1 MLAKLVKF
9 VLLTRFS
16 RPLLGLV
23 AFFLVYD
30 TVIRGVT
37 TGNSPEFSGGFSYYA
52 VGASIFFT
60 TVSLLFGGLFV
71 LKSDRDYL
79 LTLPLRRRELSL
91 SLFTAQFVGSGIT
104 ILFLF
109 GFYLAGAGTIQ
120 TTIVLGAD
128 LAILAAVVTALG
140 VVSNILSTP
149 VRIGLAALL
158 GIWSLSSLFGN
169 PFTPVSPFT
178 GDLLYGS
185 ITLFAFAV
193 ITVPVALRELA
204 YLELGS
210 MRSLLRATS
219 SEYKKTMSFVGK
231 SPVRAIYSYHLS
243 FLELVGRVNL
253 AGSTSYRAARVKTST
268 VLIITS
274 MLAAVYLFLSGF
286 SPFADLL
293 SRPVIIVLP
302 ILMGIITLV
311 LMSQGTFS
319 NERGWLAFTAM
330 DPAVYLR
337 HLVLSRAVSTLAIT
351 GPFAIANIV
360 LAFQGFRG
368 AANSSIVLLV
378 TVSSASILATYLVAR
393 LGAVQQVK
401 EEGMMPGQFD
411 LKQLLAI
418 IPTYIVIIL
427 IVVSEISLIASI
439 VIAGVLG
446 TLSLIMMLSKSVWR
460 GIAYRLTERGFV

>member
-16 RPLLGLV
+16 KPLLALV
-23 AFFLVYD
+23 TFFLAYD
-30 TVIRGVT
+30 VVIRAFT

-52 VGASIFFT
+52 VGASIFFIA
-60 TVSLLFGGLFV
+60 VSLLFGGLFV

-79 LTLPLRRRELSL
+79 LTLPLKRRELSL

-109 GFYLAGAGTIQ
+109 GFYLAGAGTLQ

-140 VVSNILSTP
+140 VVSNILSTR
-149 VRIGLAALL
+149 VRAGLAAIL
-158 GIWSLSSLFGN
+158 GVWCLSSILGN

-185 ITLFAFAV
+185 ITLFGFAAV
-193 ITVPVALRELA
+193 IVPVALRELA

-219 SEYKKTMSFVGK
+219 SEYKKTMSFAGK
-231 SPVRAIYSYHLS
+231 SPVRAIYP
-243 FLELVGRVNL
+243 FLTGL
-253 AGSTSYRAARVKTST
+253 
-268 VLIITS
+268 
-274 MLAAVYLFLSGF
+274 

-293 SRPVIIVLP
+293 SRPVVIVLP

-337 HLVLSRAVSTLAIT
+337 HLLLSRAVSTLAIT
-351 GPFAIANIV
+351 GPFAVANIV
-360 LAFQGFRG
+360 LAFRG
-368 AANSSIVLLV
+368 VSAAVNSSIVLLV

-439 VIAGVLG
+439 GIAGVLG
-446 TLSLIMMLSKSVWR
+446 TVSLLMMLSKSVWR

>member
-16 RPLLGLV
+16 KPLLALV
-23 AFFLVYD
+23 TFFLAYD
-30 TVIRGVT
+30 VVIRAFT

-52 VGASIFFT
+52 VGASIFFIA
-60 TVSLLFGGLFV
+60 VSLLFGGLFV

-79 LTLPLRRRELSL
+79 LTLPLKRRELSL

-109 GFYLAGAGTIQ
+109 GFYLAGAGTLQ

-140 VVSNILSTP
+140 VVS
-149 VRIGLAALL
+149 
-158 GIWSLSSLFGN
+158 
-169 PFTPVSPFT
+169 FTPVSPFT

-185 ITLFAFAV
+185 ITLFGFAAV
-193 ITVPVALRELA
+193 TVPFALRELA

-219 SEYKKTMSFVGK
+219 SEYKKTMSFAGK

-253 AGSTSYRAARVKTST
+253 AGSTSYRAARVRTST
-268 VLIITS
+268 VLIIS
-274 MLAAVYLFLSGF
+274 SALAAIYLFLTGL

-293 SRPVIIVLP
+293 SRPVVIVLP

-337 HLVLSRAVSTLAIT
+337 HLLLSRAVSTLAIT
-351 GPFAIANIV
+351 GPFAVANIV
-360 LAFQGFRG
+360 LAFRG
-368 AANSSIVLLV
+368 VPVAVNSSIVLLI

-427 IVVSEISLIASI
+427 IVVSEISLIACII
-439 VIAGVLG
+439 VAGVLG
-446 TLSLIMMLSKSVWR
+446 ILSLSMMISKGVWR

>member
-16 RPLLGLV
+16 KPLLGLV
-23 AFFLVYD
+23 TLFVIYD
-30 TVIRGVT
+30 VAIRAVT

-52 VGASIFFT
+52 VGASIFFI

-79 LTLPLRRRELSL
+79 LTLPLKRRELSL

-109 GFYLAGAGTIQ
+109 GFYLAGAGTLQ
-120 TTIVLGAD
+120 DTIVLSAD

-140 VVSNILSTP
+140 VVSTWL
-149 VRIGLAALL
+149 RAGLAILL
-158 GIWSLSSLFGN
+158 GVWCLSSVLGN

-185 ITLFAFAV
+185 VVLFGFSLV
-193 ITVPVALRELA
+193 IVPVALRELA

-219 SEYKKTMSFVGK
+219 SEYKRTMSFVGK

-253 AGSTSYRAARVKTST
+253 AGSTSYRATRVKTST
-268 VLIITS
+268 VLIVS
-274 MLAAVYLFLSGF
+274 GALATAYLVLAGLSQ
-286 SPFADLL
+286 FADLL
-293 SRPVIIVLP
+293 TKPVVIVLP

-319 NERGWLAFTAM
+319 NERGWLAFTAL

-337 HLVLSRAVSTLAIT
+337 HLLLSRAVSTLAIT
-351 GPFAIANIV
+351 GPFAVANIV
-360 LAFQGFRG
+360 LAFQGVPS
-368 AANSSIVLLV
+368 AVNSSVVLLV

-418 IPTYIVIIL
+418 IPTYVVIIL
-427 IVVSEISLIASI
+427 IVVSEVSLVASI
-439 VIAGVLG
+439 IIAGVLG
-446 TLSLIMMLSKSVWR
+446 ILSLLMMLSKSVWR
-460 GIAYRLTERGFV
+460 GVTYRLTERGFV

>member
-16 RPLLGLV
+16 KPLLGLV
-23 AFFLVYD
+23 TFFLAYD
-30 TVIRGVT
+30 VVIRTVT

-52 VGASIFFT
+52 VGASIFFIA
-60 TVSLLFGGLFV
+60 VSLLFGGLFV

-79 LTLPLRRRELSL
+79 LTLPLKRRELSL
-91 SLFTAQFVGSGIT
+91 SLF
-104 ILFLF
+104 
-109 GFYLAGAGTIQ
+109 GF
-120 TTIVLGAD
+120 
-128 LAILAAVVTALG
+128 AAV
-140 VVSNILSTP
+140 
-149 VRIGLAALL
+149 
-158 GIWSLSSLFGN
+158 
-169 PFTPVSPFT
+169 
-178 GDLLYGS
+178 
-185 ITLFAFAV
+185 
-193 ITVPVALRELA
+193 TVPVALRELA

-210 MRSLLRATS
+210 MRSILRATS
-219 SEYKKTMSFVGK
+219 SEYKKTMSFAGK
-231 SPVRAIYSYHLS
+231 RPVQAIYSYHLS

-253 AGSTSYRAARVKTST
+253 AGSTSYRAARVRTST
-268 VLIITS
+268 VLIIS
-274 MLAAVYLFLSGF
+274 SALAAIYLFLTGL

-293 SRPVIIVLP
+293 SRPVVIVLP

-337 HLVLSRAVSTLAIT
+337 HLLLSRAVSTLAIT
-351 GPFAIANIV
+351 GPFAVANIV
-360 LAFQGFRG
+360 LAFRG
-368 AANSSIVLLV
+368 VPVAVNSSIVLLI

-427 IVVSEISLIASI
+427 IVVSEISLIACII
-439 VIAGVLG
+439 VAGVLG
-446 TLSLIMMLSKSVWR
+446 ILSLSMMISKGVWR

>member
-16 RPLLGLV
+16 KPLLGLV
-23 AFFLVYD
+23 TLFVIYD
-30 TVIRGVT
+30 VAIRAVT

-52 VGASIFFT
+52 VGASIFFI

-79 LTLPLRRRELSL
+79 LTLPLKRRELSL

-109 GFYLAGAGTIQ
+109 GFYLAGAGTLQ
-120 TTIVLGAD
+120 DTIVLSAD

-140 VVSNILSTP
+140 VVSNILSTWL
-149 VRIGLAALL
+149 RAGLAILL
-158 GIWSLSSLFGN
+158 GVWCLSSVLGN

-185 ITLFAFAV
+185 VVLFGFSLV
-193 ITVPVALRELA
+193 IVPVALRELA

-219 SEYKKTMSFVGK
+219 SEYKRTMSFVGK

-253 AGSTSYRAARVKTST
+253 AGSTSYRATRVKTST
-268 VLIITS
+268 VLIVS
-274 MLAAVYLFLSGF
+274 GALATAYLVLAGLSQ
-286 SPFADLL
+286 FADLL
-293 SRPVIIVLP
+293 TKPVVIVLP

-319 NERGWLAFTAM
+319 NERGWLAFTAL

-337 HLVLSRAVSTLAIT
+337 HLLLSRAVSTLAIT
-351 GPFAIANIV
+351 GPFAVAFIV
-360 LAFQGFRG
+360 LAFRRVP
-368 AANSSIVLLV
+368 AAVNSSIVLLV
-378 TVSSASILATYLVAR
+378 TVTSASIIAPYLIAR

-411 LKQLLAI
+411 LKQFLAI

-427 IVVSEISLIASI
+427 IVVSEISFVASI
-439 VIAGVLG
+439 IIAGVLG
-446 TLSLIMMLSKSVWR
+446 ILSLLMIASKSVWR
-460 GIAYRLTERGFV
+460 GIAYRLTEKGFV